1 MRVVHSGVSSSHV
14 AGRAPKDQV
23 VDHEVEED
31 AEGAKPASSHA
42 PVLRAIGAG
51 IAGEE
56 SIDAMLTA
64 LEASGRPAAGVWAID
79 DEGILVPVPE
89 SLDLHG
95 QRLAVVALGHP
106 GTHMVMP
113 ESKVPLVLAWDQL
126 LREKRSELQARLVE
140 DPDRVLTIN
149 FFDARERYGV
159 FIGVG
164 TEADEE
170 KYEVQLG
177 TKMPELAS
185 RFSRA
190 RKDEWAVLLEVD
202 EAFTRI
208 LGWSPEEVI
217 GNRTLDLI
225 HPDDQELAVDNW
237 VDMLAGNGPGR
248 RVRLRHLHRDG
259 SWVWLEVTNHN
270 LLQDPEHSC
279 VIAEMVDITEEMAAM
294 WAREQLLDRLAE
306 TLPLGLLQVDTDAR
320 VVYTNDRLYSIVG
333 TSRADTA
340 EEQLATVVDEDRQVV
355 VEAFTGVLTD
365 GIDSDIE
372 VRLRPF
378 GELDKELRY
387 CTLNLRVL
395 TDALGAVTGAI
406 ICVAD
411 VTESARARDELRKRA
426 TYDAVT
432 RCYNRASTMDEL
444 EAILALNDTDRRPAV
459 IYIDLDHFKD
469 VNDALGHRAGDE
481 FLLVVAERLHRCVR
495 AEDIVGRIG
504 GDEFL
509 IICPRIASAA
519 EAMSTAERLSSSLR
533 NRIFVEDGN
542 LPSSASI
549 GVAFSDALR
558 VSAETLV
565 AQADTAMYRCKRAG
579 DGTPVLFDES
589 MATAGDTGTWQWPA
603 LPDERT

>member
-1 MRVVHSGVSSSHV
+1 M
-14 AGRAPKDQV
+14 DQV
-23 VDHEVEED
+23 PGDEADTASADV
-31 AEGAKPASSHA
+31 GATGGGA
-42 PVLRAIGAG
+42 PSLHLVGAG
-51 IAGEE
+51 TPTED
-56 SIDAMLTA
+56 SIDIDTVLAA
-64 LEASGRPAAGVWAID
+64 LEGSGRPPAGVWAINED
-79 DEGILVPVPE
+79 GILVPVPE
-89 SLDLHG
+89 SLDLRG

-106 GTHMVMP
+106 GTDMVTP
-113 ESKVPLVLAWDQL
+113 ESKVPLVLAWARL
-126 LREKRSELQARLVE
+126 VHGKHAELQARLVE

-159 FIGVG
+159 YIGVG
-164 TEADEE
+164 TEADEDE
-170 KYEVQLG
+170 YEVQLG

-202 EAFTRI
+202 EAFTHI

-217 GNRTLDLI
+217 GQRTLDLV

-270 LLQDPEHSC
+270 LLQDPEFSC

-306 TLPLGLLQVDTDAR
+306 TLPLGLLQVDASAQ
-320 VVYTNDRLYSIVG
+320 VVYTNDRLYSLVG
-333 TSRADTA
+333 TSRADTV
-340 EEQLATVVDEDRQVV
+340 EEQLRTVIDEDRNVV
-355 VEAFTGVLTD
+355 AEAFTGVLKD

-372 VRLRPF
+372 VRVRPF

-395 TDALGAVTGAI
+395 TDASGVVTGAI
-406 ICVAD
+406 VCLAD

-432 RCYNRASTMDEL
+432 HCYNRASTMAEL
-444 EAILALNDTDRRPAV
+444 EAMLAVDGMDHRPAV
-459 IYIDLDHFKD
+459 IFVDLDHFKN
-469 VNDALGHRAGDE
+469 VNDALGHRSGDE
-481 FLLVVAERLHRCVR
+481 FLRVVGERLHRCVR
-495 AEDIVGRIG
+495 AEDVVGRIG

-509 IICPRIASAA
+509 VICPRISTPA
-519 EAMSTAERLSSSLR
+519 EAMSTATRLARSLR
-533 NRIFVEDGN
+533 NHISVEKAD

-549 GVAFSDALR
+549 GVAWSYGLR
-558 VSAETLV
+558 TTAETLV
-565 AQADTAMYRCKRAG
+565 AQADTAMYRSKRAG
-579 DGTPVLFDES
+579 NGEPVLFDES
-589 MATAGDTGTWQWPA
+589 MASAEDTDRWQWPA